1 MTPKEELE
9 RSREYS
15 RGEVDREPSVS
26 STKKKTMLSDADGR
40 RCPTCGTVM
49 RYLDGVKFGHE
60 RPEAATLE
68 HINPTCLGGSN
79 EERNLTVRCN
89 LCNRASGHAMNEWL
103 QRYQHRPPWN
113 ERERMIEYLW
123 LEVHDDSKA
132 KELSPDFFR
141 SFRRKRES
149 MTANKGKGG
158 EKIAKRSAP
167 RNGPSK
173 TGRKSGGN
181 RGNNAPRKK

>member
-15 RGEVDREPSVS
+15 LGEAEREPSVCPV
-26 STKKKTMLSDADGR
+26 KKKRMLTNADGR
-40 RCPTCGTVM
+40 RCPTCTTVM
-49 RYLDGVKFGHE
+49 KHLDGVLFGHE

-68 HINPTCLGGSN
+68 HINPICMGGSN
-79 EERNLTVRCN
+79 EDRNLTVRCN

-103 QRYQHRPPWN
+103 QRNQHRPPWD
-113 ERERMIEYLW
+113 ERKRMIEYLW

-132 KELSPDFFR
+132 KEAYPDFFR
-141 SFRRKRES
+141 SFRRKREL
-149 MTANKGKGG
+149 MTANNGKGG

-173 TGRKSGGN
+173 TGNKSGGG